1 MLKAL
6 GNLLTSVML
15 ATSSP
20 ADNNLSVLE
29 YSRQAECLARVVYFE
44 ARGESKQG
52 QRAIMDVVLN
62 RSTHPEFKANGN
74 ICNVLKPSQFQ
85 WLKKKH
91 FIKEKETYAKI
102 RAYAY
107 HYYRLHIT
115 NKRVDSTNGGYFF
128 SSNGV
133 KPAPRAIKLSKIGN
147 HQFFGLKGIKNDN
160 SKRWNIRQVKNVVC
174 TKEVSEFSI

>member
-6 GNLLTSVML
+6 SNLLTSVML

-85 WLKKKH
+85 WL
-91 FIKEKETYAKI
+91 YAKI

-133 KPAPRAIKLSKIGN
+133 KPAPRAIKLSKVGN